1 MNLTTRLLRHL
12 WLDADDAFRLLG
24 KDALDRLD
32 KRIQHGELAHTGE
45 ICVCVE
51 ASLPRAMLWRHA
63 WRREPIDALVRERAI
78 DLFSTM
84 RVWDTADN
92 NGVLIYVQLAEH
104 RIEIV
109 ADRGIADQLGPTHL
123 EAELDLIRKAF
134 ARGEYEAGLCVAID
148 AADRA
153 LGERFPDPEQTISRS
168 RGNQLP
174 NRPVLR

>member
-1 MNLTTRLLRHL
+1 MNLTTRLLRHF

-24 KDALDRLD
+24 EAALNRLD
-32 KRIQHGELAHTGE
+32 QRIHDSELKHTGE
-45 ICVCVE
+45 ICLCIE
-51 ASLPRAMLWRHA
+51 ASLPRGMLWRHA
-63 WRREPIDALVRERAI
+63 WHREPIEALVRERAI

-109 ADRGIADQLGPTHL
+109 ADRSIADLLGLEQLGSVLPRVLGT
-123 EAELDLIRKAF
+123 F
-134 ARGEYEAGLCVAID
+134 ASGDHEAGLGIAID
-148 AADRA
+148 AVDAA
-153 LGERFPDPEQTISRS
+153 LSARFPDVGQTISRA

-174 NRPVLR
+174 NRPVVR